1 MQYEFKDGVN
11 AYLSKANSTT
21 KTLADVIR
29 YNKEHATNAMPFFQ
43 QEILEASEA
52 KAALTE
58 KDYLDA
64 VARYTEA
71 RKFYAEYFASQ
82 QLDAICGPSNGAAW
96 CTDLINGDRFSGYGM
111 YGPAAICGNPSVNVP
126 MGFVHGMP
134 VGLAFLGTAFQEG
147 PLIGVAYAYEQATKH
162 RREPQ
167 FAQTIS

>member
-1 MQYEFKDGVN
+1 VN
-11 AYLSKANSTT
+11 AYLSKANSTV

-29 YNKEHATNAMPFFQ
+29 YNKQHAPKAMPFFQ

-52 KAALTE
+52 KGSLSE

-64 VARYTEA
+64 MSRYADA
-71 RKFYAEYFASQ
+71 RKFYTEFFASQ
-82 QLDAICGPSNGAAW
+82 QLDAVCGPSNGAAW

-111 YGPAAICGNPSVNVP
+111 YGPAAVCGNPSVNVP

-147 PLIGVAYAYEQATKH
+147 PLIGLAYAYEQATNH

-167 FAQTIS
+167 FVSTVS